1 MKTTKF
7 LILLFVVSFAIIGCE
22 EAKKESAEKAAEV
35 SLETEV
41 KSEAIKEESLNTR
54 LGGEDGISAIVEDI
68 VTAHLANPTIKDSFA
83 HLENNP
89 EQMSVF
95 KQHVK
100 DFFGAGSGGNV
111 VYSGRDMPTVHKG
124 LDISGIEFVEGVSD
138 IMMVLNKHN
147 IDEESQKDVLYI
159 LFSFRGQ
166 VIAQ

>member
-1 MKTTKF
+1 MKSTKF
-7 LILLFVVSFAIIGCE
+7 LILLFIVSIAIISCD
-22 EAKKESAEKAAEV
+22 EAKKETAEKVPEV

-41 KSEAIKEESLNTR
+41 KSEPIKEESLNSR

-68 VTAHLANPTIKDSFA
+68 VAAHLANPIVKDRFA

-100 DFFGAGSGGNV
+100 DFFGAGTGGSV
-111 VYSGRDMPTVHKG
+111 AYSGRDMPTAHKG
-124 LDISGIEFVEGVSD
+124 LDISGIEFVEAISD
-138 IMMVLNKHN
+138 IMMVLDKHN
-147 IDEESQKDVLYI
+147 IDEESKKDVLYI

>member
-1 MKTTKF
+1 MKSTKF
-7 LILLFVVSFAIIGCE
+7 LILLFIASFAIIGCN
-22 EAKKESAEKAAEV
+22 EAKKETAEKAPEV
-35 SLETEV
+35 PLETVV
-41 KSEAIKEESLNTR
+41 KSEPIKEESLNSR
-54 LGGEDGISAIVEDI
+54 LGGVEGISAIVEDI
-68 VTAHLANPTIKDSFA
+68 VAAHLANPIIKDSFA

-100 DFFGAGSGGNV
+100 DFFGAGTGGNV
-111 VYSGRDMPTVHKG
+111 AYSGRDMPTAHKG
-124 LDISGIEFVEGVSD
+124 LDISGIEFIEGISD
-138 IMMVLNKHN
+138 IMMVLDKHN